1 MNQILFVFSIFADD
15 DVLEKPH
22 ALKEGWEHQGDS
34 EGQPGLYP
42 STFYLQ
48 IWLVCACVC
57 VCVKERERVC
67 AYMRMWLC
75 SSWNLCLGCNTEFTG
90 QNLKNLLFIFQL
102 IATDGKQGAAY
113 YFFSLYFYKQEV
125 YKHIYESL

>member
-57 VCVKERERVC
+57 ERERECVHTWGCDC
-67 AYMRMWLC
+67 APP
-75 SSWNLCLGCNTEFTG
+75 E
-90 QNLKNLLFIFQL
+90 IF
-102 IATDGKQGAAY
+102 
-113 YFFSLYFYKQEV
+113 V
-125 YKHIYESL
+125 